1 MALTWTSLSFST
13 VRMSISGPVSLP
25 VNSPASSSIWEL
37 PCLSICTGVE
47 DYLGY
52 YADDIR
58 DRPMFIMNLKTT
70 PVIVD
75 KYYNY
80 SRKMLG
86 NA

>member
-1 MALTWTSLSFST
+1 M
-13 VRMSISGPVSLP
+13 
-25 VNSPASSSIWEL
+25 
-37 PCLSICTGVE
+37 SICTGVE